1 MPAVEELMEVQ
12 HVRIT
17 STDLASVSPKKNI
30 DLKWWMTK
38 VPHLKTETC

>member
-17 STDLASVSPKKNI
+17 STDLAPVSQKNI